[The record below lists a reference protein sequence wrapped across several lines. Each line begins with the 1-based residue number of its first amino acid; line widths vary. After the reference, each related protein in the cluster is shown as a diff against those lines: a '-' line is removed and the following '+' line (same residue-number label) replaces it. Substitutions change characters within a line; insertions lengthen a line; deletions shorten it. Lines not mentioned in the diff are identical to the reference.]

1 MTPFWKTIGKKPKNS
16 KTKPPKKDGIDV
28 FASFSA
34 FLVSL
39 KRIQISNMFST
50 RSTFSA
56 SFSKSLIF
64 PIEVTLMLFFLKN
77 QNTNVGPSN
86 WGRRQIFLPINR
98 WPHTH
103 IIEEAITKKPK
114 ERQRKNKP

>member
-1 MTPFWKTIGKKPKNS
+1 
-16 KTKPPKKDGIDV
+16 
-28 FASFSA
+28 
-34 FLVSL
+34 
-39 KRIQISNMFST
+39 
-50 RSTFSA
+50 
-56 SFSKSLIF
+56 
-64 PIEVTLMLFFLKN
+64 MLFFLKN

-103 IIEEAITKKPK
+103 IIEEAITNKPK